1 MGYEEDVFHIHFKS
15 HRCCS
20 PKLLRS
26 AASSLGDLWGPAA
39 DRPLCFKGITHFC
52 APDSGLEGGND
63 GHTLDLF
70 NVSWSGALLGPAVS
84 LAVAEA
90 AAGVRIVRPDCPEL
104 H

>member
-1 MGYEEDVFHIHFKS
+1 MGNFSVLSTLKWITALFVGYEEDVFHIHFKS

-52 APDSGLEGGND
+52 APDSGLEGGR
-63 GHTLDLF
+63 
-70 NVSWSGALLGPAVS
+70 
-84 LAVAEA
+84 E
-90 AAGVRIVRPDCPEL
+90 
-104 H
+104 